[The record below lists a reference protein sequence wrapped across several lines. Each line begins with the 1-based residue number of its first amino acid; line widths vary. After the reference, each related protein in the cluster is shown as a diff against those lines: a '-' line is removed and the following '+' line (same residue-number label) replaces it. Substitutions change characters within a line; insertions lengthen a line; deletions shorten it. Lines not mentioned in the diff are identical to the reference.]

1 MDQAIGYAREQR
13 PRFLGELMELLRIP
27 SVSTSQEYA
36 SDVTRAAR
44 WLADHL
50 GALGLQ
56 SRVEATDRHPIVRA
70 DWLGAP
76 QRPTI
81 LFYGHYDVQP
91 PDPLALWHHPPFEP
105 VVDGESVYARGASD
119 DKGQLFAQIKAVEAI
134 LRTKKELPV
143 NVKFVLEGEEEIGS
157 PSLASYLRKKRKAL
171 AADAALVS
179 DGAFF
184 APGVPTITTGLR
196 GLLYTEIEVTGA
208 KFDLHS
214 GQYGGVAPNALGAL
228 AEIVAGLK
236 SRRGRVRIPGYYAR
250 VRPPD
255 GAELQAWDQLR
266 FDEAALD
273 AEIGIEALGGEEGF
287 SFFERAWA
295 RPTLDVHGMSGGFT
309 EAGMKTV
316 IPGAATAKI
325 SMRLVPDQ
333 RPERV
338 FLQFSRFVRRIA
350 PPGVGVV
357 VRHVASTPP
366 VVVSTETPAVQAA
379 ARALEGAFG
388 RPPVYTRSGGSIPIV
403 AGFSSLLGVPTV
415 LMGFGLPD
423 DNLHAP
429 NEKFSLGNFHGGI
442 EAVVRFLYE
451 FAA

>member
-1 MDQAIGYAREQR
+1 MESAIGYAREHG
-13 PRFLGELMELLRIP
+13 PRFLDELVEFLRIP

-36 SDVTRAAR
+36 ADVARAAK

-56 SRVEATDRHPIVRA
+56 SRVEPTDRHPIVRA

-76 QRPTI
+76 ERPTV

-105 VVDGESVYARGASD
+105 VLDGDSIYARGASD
-119 DKGQLFAQIKAVEAI
+119 DKGQLFAQVKAVEAI
-134 LRTKKELPV
+134 LRAGGGLPV

-157 PSLASYLRKKRKAL
+157 PSLAAYLRRKRKAL

-184 APGVPTITTGLR
+184 AAGVPTITTGLR
-196 GLLYTEIEVTGA
+196 GLLYTEVEVTGA
-208 KFDLHS
+208 RCDLHS
-214 GQYGGVAPNALGAL
+214 GQYGGVAPNALAAL

-236 SRRGRVRIPGYYAR
+236 NRRGRVRIPGYYSR

-255 GAELQAWDQLR
+255 DAEQQAWAQLR
-266 FDEAALD
+266 FDEAVLA
-273 AEIGIEALGGEEGF
+273 AEIGIDALGGEEGF

-295 RPTLDVHGMSGGFT
+295 RPTLDVHGICGGFT
-309 EAGMKTV
+309 DAGMKTV
-316 IPGAATAKI
+316 IPSGATAKI
-325 SMRLVPDQ
+325 SMRLVPEQ
-333 RPERV
+333 RPERI

-350 PPGVGVV
+350 PPGVRVE
-357 VRHVASTPP
+357 VRHLASTPP

-403 AGFSSLLGVPTV
+403 AGFSTSLGVPTV

-429 NEKFSLGNFHGGI
+429 NEKFSRANFHGGI
-442 EAVVRFLYE
+442 EAVIRFLYE